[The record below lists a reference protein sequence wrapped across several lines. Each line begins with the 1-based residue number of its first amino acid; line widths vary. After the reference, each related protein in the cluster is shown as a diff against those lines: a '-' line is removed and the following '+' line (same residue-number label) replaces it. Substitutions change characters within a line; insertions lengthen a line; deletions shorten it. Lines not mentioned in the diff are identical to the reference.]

1 MRVLSIWVSMEADI
15 ERRCVI
21 GTFLLGA
28 QEWGFMWPSVTL
40 FCPPPH
46 PTSWSS
52 QTWALAPVRPS
63 PDTGGSPG
71 ASCSWTCPTRY
82 PSFISPPL
90 GSIVFLGTV
99 SPRPT
104 VMPWTWDSVPAAR
117 YSLWQG
123 RKRFSPVNSR
133 ARLRW
138 GSMLY
143 FQALCFQALCFTGFA
158 EAGLALRPPL
168 L

>member
-1 MRVLSIWVSMEADI
+1 MCNRHFSSWGPGMRVH
-15 ERRCVI
+15 
-21 GTFLLGA
+21 
-28 QEWGFMWPSVTL
+28 VTICDL
-40 FCPPPH
+40 VL
-46 PTSWSS
+46 PTSPPYFLKLPNLGSS
-52 QTWALAPVRPS
+52 PRTAFSPS